1 MIGVGASI
9 MNSLVKKPYF
19 TLQLCEPTKHFSVCV
34 FSDGEL
40 IHKITNFM
48 QFSKEIGYPDL
59 SEKVFEIKE
68 APSKDRAISAE
79 SREIEFAKTA
89 DANDPDAAFNACF
102 QFRVTKYLFKNNE
115 SFKEKYADYYA
126 SLMGT
131 CKHYGMVDTTKCDT
145 CFMHAPKQ
153 QQSIS

>member
-1 MIGVGASI
+1 MKNFI
-9 MNSLVKKPYF
+9 KKPYL
-19 TLQLCEPTKHFSVCV
+19 TLHLCEPTKHFSVCV

-40 IHKITNFM
+40 IHKISNFM

-59 SEKVFEIKE
+59 SEKVFENKGD
-68 APSKDRAISAE
+68 SCKDSALLAE

-89 DANDPDAAFNACF
+89 DVNDSSAALNACF

-115 SFKEKYADYYA
+115 LFKEKYADYYA

-131 CKHYGMVDTTKCDT
+131 CEHYGIVDAAKCDT
-145 CFMHAPKQ
+145 CFMHPSNNSQCAKA
-153 QQSIS
+153 